1 MKIDETEMI
10 RRKRMAEL
18 NQAAAA
24 RAELEKQYGKVWDS
38 DQLRAE
44 FKVIGFMAP
53 FVVVKKTSTGE
64 KGSLEF
70 QHDPR
75 FYFNYQADRL

>member
-1 MKIDETEMI
+1 MEIDETEMI
-10 RRKRMAEL
+10 RRQRMAEL

-24 RAELEKQYGKVWDS
+24 RAELEKQYGKVWSS

-44 FKVIGFMAP
+44 FEVKGFMAP
-53 FVVVKKTSTGE
+53 LVVVKRLDTGE
-64 KGSLEF
+64 VGSLEF

-75 FYFNYQADRL
+75 FYFNYVADKP

>member
-10 RRKRMAEL
+10 RRKRLAEL

-24 RAELEKQYGKVWDS
+24 REVLEKRHGKVWDS
-38 DQLRAE
+38 AQVRVE
-44 FKVIGFMAP
+44 FEIIGFMAP
-53 FVVVKKTSTGE
+53 YVVVKVRATGE

-75 FYFNYQADRL
+75 FYFNYIADKP

>member
-1 MKIDETEMI
+1 
-10 RRKRMAEL
+10 MAEL

-24 RAELEKQYGKVWDS
+24 REGLEKEYGKVWSS

-44 FKVIGFMAP
+44 FEVIGFMAP
-53 FVVVKKTSTGE
+53 FMVVKNKSTGE

-75 FYFNYQADRL
+75 FYFNYQADRS

>member
-1 MKIDETEMI
+1 MKIDETETY
-10 RRKRMAEL
+10 RRQRMAEL

-24 RAELEKQYGKVWDS
+24 RAVLEKQYGKVWNS
-38 DQLRAE
+38 DEIRAE
-44 FKVIGFMAP
+44 FEVIGFMAP
-53 FVVVKKTSTGE
+53 FMVVKVKSSGK

-75 FYFNYQADRL
+75 FYFNFIED

>member
-24 RAELEKQYGKVWDS
+24 RAELEKRHGKVWDS
-38 DQLRAE
+38 AQLRVE
-44 FKVIGFMAP
+44 FEIIGFMAP
-53 FVVVKKTSTGE
+53 FVVVKKIAGGE

-75 FYFNYQADRL
+75 FYFNYKADRP

>member
-10 RRKRMAEL
+10 RRQRMAEL

-24 RAELEKQYGKVWDS
+24 REVLEKQYGKVWDS
-38 DQLRAE
+38 AQLRVE
-44 FKVIGFMAP
+44 FQVKGFMAP
-53 FVVVKKTSTGE
+53 FVVVKRLATGE
-64 KGSLEF
+64 VGSLEF

-75 FYFNYQADRL
+75 FYFNYVADKP